1 MKIEHSENFVIVKKD
16 TNQLENFIISI
27 ETKINNQLRDKNM
40 IIDLLDF
47 SELTSDLLK
56 LFLKLIVICQKSN
69 NSFVIVNNHIN
80 LNEVSGEIMV
90 VPTIQEA
97 KDIVEMEIIERE
109 LGM

>member
-16 TNQLENFIISI
+16 TNQLENFIISL

-56 LFLKLIVICQKSN
+56 LFLKLTVICQKSN

>member
-16 TNQLENFIISI
+16 TNQLENFIISL

-47 SELTSDLLK
+47 SELTSDLLN
-56 LFLKLIVICQKSN
+56 LFLKLTVICQKSN

>member
-16 TNQLENFIISI
+16 NNQLENFIISL

-80 LNEVSGEIMV
+80 LNEVSDEMMV

>member
-16 TNQLENFIISI
+16 TNQLENFIISL

-80 LNEVSGEIMV
+80 LNEVSDEMMV

>member
-16 TNQLENFIISI
+16 TNQLENFIISL

-80 LNEVSGEIMV
+80 LNEVSDEIMV

>member
-16 TNQLENFIISI
+16 TNQLENFIISL

-47 SELTSDLLK
+47 SEITSDLLK
-56 LFLKLIVICQKSN
+56 LFLKLIGICQKSN

-80 LNEVSGEIMV
+80 LNEVSSEIMV
-90 VPTIQEA
+90 LPTIQEA

>member
-16 TNQLENFIISI
+16 SNQLENFIIAL
-27 ETKINNQLRDKNM
+27 ETKINNQLRDKNL
-40 IIDLLDF
+40 IIDLLDL
-47 SELTSDLLK
+47 SELNSNLLK
-56 LFLKLIVICQKSN
+56 LFLKLIVICKRSN
-69 NSFVIVNNHIN
+69 NSFIIVNNHIN
-80 LNEVSGEIMV
+80 LNEVSDEIMV

>member
-16 TNQLENFIISI
+16 TNQLENFIISL
-27 ETKINNQLRDKNM
+27 ETKINNQLRDENM

-47 SELTSDLLK
+47 SELTSDLLN

>member
-16 TNQLENFIISI
+16 TNQLENFIISL

-56 LFLKLIVICQKSN
+56 LFLKLTVICQKSN

-80 LNEVSGEIMV
+80 LNEVSGEIML